1 MLAEHAMRWPGEIGR
16 VGARGKRQEQPRA
29 TSQALKQMPLLLLS
43 VGSLLRVWCNRL
55 LHDERSIPQ
64 TRETTASPLV
74 WKNGLFEIQQD
85 VHDGSRRVR
94 AEPVPRF
101 LVVNRQIPENFG
113 PARLQLHQQFVGFH
127 TC

>member
-1 MLAEHAMRWPGEIGR
+1 MLSEHAMRCPGEIGR
-16 VGARGKRQEQPRA
+16 VGAPGKRHEQPGPTR
-29 TSQALKQMPLLLLS
+29 QALKQMPLLFLS
-43 VGSLLRVWCNRL
+43 AGSLLRVQCNRL

-85 VHDGSRRVR
+85 IYDGRRRVR

-101 LVVNRQIPENFG
+101 LIVKRQIPENFG
-113 PARLQLHQQFVGFH
+113 
-127 TC
+127 